1 MFFDFL
7 FAMLLPK
14 YLTNS
19 NSSIVS
25 GDENEDDD
33 DVGDYDDDYDDEI
46 RNEDENDGDDDNV
59 EEEEKQNNG
68 ENYFDFLSALC
79 AFSQKSLRVR
89 EKIART
95 DLVYCHS
102 YSPGF
107 HKFSGVVENF

>member
-7 FAMLLPK
+7 FAMLLPE

-25 GDENEDDD
+25 GNENEDDD
-33 DVGDYDDDYDDEI
+33 DVGDYDDGYDDEI

-59 EEEEKQNNG
+59 EEEEEEKLDDGDND
-68 ENYFDFLSALC
+68 FDFLSALC
-79 AFSQKSLRVR
+79 ASSQKSLRVR

-102 YSPGF
+102 YSTGF
-107 HKFSGVVENF
+107 QKF

>member
-7 FAMLLPK
+7 FAMLLPG

-25 GDENEDDD
+25 GDENEDGD

-59 EEEEKQNNG
+59 DRKRNRIMVKIILT
-68 ENYFDFLSALC
+68 FCRSC
-79 AFSQKSLRVR
+79 APLRR
-89 EKIART
+89 NR
-95 DLVYCHS
+95 
-102 YSPGF
+102 
-107 HKFSGVVENF
+107 